1 MSEEVTALAVVR
13 IRGHVKVDV
22 RIEDTMRMLRLTRVN
37 HCVVV
42 PATKQ
47 YRGMIQRAKDY
58 ITWGEIDQETL
69 SNLIFKKG
77 RLLGEKR
84 MNDAYVKE
92 RTKYPDVQALAK
104 AIVKC
109 EVSYRD
115 VPDVKPIFRLHP
127 PKGGYGTV
135 KRGVHAGGS
144 LGYRGKD
151 INKTIQR
158 SLEAERIAAE
168 KVKKDAS

>member
-1 MSEEVTALAVVR
+1 MSEEVAVLAVVR
-13 IRGHVKVDV
+13 IRGHIKVDV

-42 PATKQ
+42 QGTRQ
-47 YRGMIQRAKDY
+47 NQGMITRAKDY

-77 RLLGEKR
+77 RTLGEKR

-92 RTKYPDVQALAK
+92 RTKYPNVQALAK
-104 AIVKC
+104 ALVKC
-109 EVSYRD
+109 ELAYKD
-115 VPDVKPIFRLHP
+115 LPEVKPIFRLHP

-135 KRGVHAGGS
+135 KRGIHAGGS
-144 LGYRGKD
+144 LGYRGKE
-151 INKTIQR
+151 INKVIQR